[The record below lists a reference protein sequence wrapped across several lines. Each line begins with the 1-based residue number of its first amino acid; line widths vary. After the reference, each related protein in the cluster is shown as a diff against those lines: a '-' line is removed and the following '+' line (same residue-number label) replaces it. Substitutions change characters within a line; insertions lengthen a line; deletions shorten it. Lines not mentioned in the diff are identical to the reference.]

1 MKKTSST
8 AILKNIWMIL
18 ALAIALTLFLSVN
31 WYYFRNVRER
41 LDIEFSVRL
50 RSLAALVSAS
60 IDPET
65 FTDLD
70 PLPLE
75 GPALERSDVKTRL
88 RKIADDFELS
98 NILVVREDGVI
109 LLSLDDSLF
118 PPGESYPLWNMDFET
133 IVAAL
138 EGTPSST
145 GLVMSQEGSWFK
157 AGYAPLTSGST
168 EARAVAAVEADA
180 SFLLGLSDI
189 RNMLTAA
196 SLVSIA
202 GLAIFIGFVI
212 KATSSLLWTRE
223 SLMRANTLVSMGRMA
238 AGIAHEIRNP
248 LFIIRGAAEKL
259 QAQHPENSKEIE
271 SFIIEETDRLDS
283 ILTAYLQFARDEKA
297 PMSEGDL
304 AMILR
309 RSVRL
314 IDEGGK
320 GSGLPIESDIKL
332 TKAPLVCEEKKLQ
345 QALMNIL
352 LNATQFSA
360 DSSGSIEV
368 SLSLEG
374 KSYTLVVR
382 DHGSGIPAGEIE
394 KVFEPF
400 YTTRTDGSG
409 LGLSIARRIVEDHN
423 GNLDISS
430 AKGSGTTVRIVL
442 PAIQHQGEG

>member
-18 ALAIALTLFLSVN
+18 ALAMALTLFLSVN

-41 LDIEFSVRL
+41 LDIEFSIRL

-60 IDPET
+60 LDPEA
-65 FTDLD
+65 FTDLA
-70 PLPLE
+70 PLSPE
-75 GPALERSDVKTRL
+75 GTDVKNRL
-88 RKIADDFELS
+88 RKIADDFDLS

-118 PPGESYPLWNMDFET
+118 PPGENYPLWNMDFET
-133 IVAAL
+133 IVSAL

-157 AGYAPLTSGST
+157 AGYSPLPAGST

-180 SFLLGLSDI
+180 SFMLGLSDI
-189 RNMLTAA
+189 RDMLTAA
-196 SLVSIA
+196 SIVSII
-202 GLAIFIGFVI
+202 GLIVFIGFVI
-212 KATSSLLWTRE
+212 KATSSLLWARE
-223 SLMRANTLVSMGRMA
+223 SLMRADTLASMGRMA

-259 QAQHPENSKEIE
+259 QALHPESSKEIDT
-271 SFIIEETDRLDS
+271 FIIEETDRLDS
-283 ILTAYLQFARDEKA
+283 ILTAYLQFAREEKA

-304 AMILR
+304 AVILS

-314 IDEGGK
+314 INEGGK
-320 GSGLPIESDIKL
+320 GGGLPIRSDIEL
-332 TKAPLVCEEKKLQ
+332 TKAPLICDEKKLQ

-352 LNATQFSA
+352 LNSSQFST
-360 DSSGSIEV
+360 DSSESIEV
-368 SLSLEG
+368 SLSHEG
-374 KSYTLVVR
+374 KSYNLVIR
-382 DHGSGIPAGEIE
+382 DHGPGIPAGEIE

-400 YTTRTDGSG
+400 YTTRNDGSG
-409 LGLSIARRIVEDHN
+409 LGLSIARRIVDDH
-423 GNLDISS
+423 GGSLDISN
-430 AKGSGTTVRIVL
+430 AKGSGTTVRVVL
-442 PAIQHQGEG
+442 PAIQHQREG

>member
-1 MKKTSST
+1 MKKISST

-18 ALAIALTLFLSVN
+18 ALAMALTLFLSVN

-41 LDIEFSVRL
+41 LDVEFSIRL

-60 IDPET
+60 LAPET
-65 FTDLD
+65 FADLS
-70 PLPLE
+70 PQSLE
-75 GPALERSDVKTRL
+75 GPDVKNRL
-88 RKIADDFELS
+88 RKIADDFDLS
-98 NILVVREDGVI
+98 NILIVREDGVI

-118 PPGESYPLWNMDFET
+118 PPGENYPLWNMDFET

-145 GLVMSQEGSWFK
+145 GLVMSQDGSWFK
-157 AGYAPLTSGST
+157 AGYSPLAADST

-189 RNMLTAA
+189 RNMLTATT
-196 SLVSIA
+196 LVSIA
-202 GLAIFIGFVI
+202 GLAIFIGFII

-223 SLMRANTLVSMGRMA
+223 SLMRTDTLASMGRMA

-259 QAQHPENSKEIE
+259 QVLHPESSEEIE

-283 ILTAYLQFARDEKA
+283 VLNAYLQFARDEKA

-304 AMILR
+304 TVILR

-314 IDEGGK
+314 IDEGEK
-320 GSGLPIESDIKL
+320 GGGLPVESNIKL
-332 TKAPLVCEEKKLQ
+332 TKAPLICEEKKLQ

-352 LNATQFSA
+352 LNATQFST
-360 DSSGSIEV
+360 DSSGPIEV

-374 KSYTLVVR
+374 RSYDLVIR
-382 DHGSGIPAGEIE
+382 DHGSGIPAGELE

-400 YTTRTDGSG
+400 YTTRIDGSG
-409 LGLSIARRIVEDHN
+409 LGLSIARRIVEDHD
-423 GNLDISS
+423 GNLDISN
-430 AKGSGTTVRIVL
+430 AKGNGTTVRIVL
-442 PAIQHQGEG
+442 PAIQHQGEE